1 MTPLSRPLH
10 RSEHTGSRGG
20 IPATPICTTS
30 SPQKKKSFFWK
41 KGFFSG
47 FTKRQMHIA
56 GPFFHLIQTASTL
69 TKDRTGA
76 VRAARRHAY
85 GSIAPRSAEFNAQ
98 EADRLRPDICGPT
111 RPNIDSPDRAAF
123 IDFCE
128 CLRSVKQSRRLNLQC
143 SQPYLLMHLGVCHCS
158 CSAST

>member
-1 MTPLSRPLH
+1 MGFRQRQFVLLRHH
-10 RSEHTGSRGG
+10 RKEV
-20 IPATPICTTS
+20 
-30 SPQKKKSFFWK
+30 FFWK

-76 VRAARRHAY
+76 VRAARRHTY

-143 SQPYLLMHLGVCHCS
+143 RSRHCWCLSVRLCAQVCGILARCLHRSYDEKHL
-158 CSAST
+158 SA